1 MKKFGKFGVIC
12 IATIIVVLMV
22 SLYVD
27 ARMKSNKMLRQAI
40 EQQIGHDYYRY
51 GDDGQWLFK
60 SNKKKNKKNK
70 KQKKNKNKSWEREQ
84 FWQRPNYESYA
95 PKPASK
101 PAPRITPKSDN
112 RQLASATSLTDVRIN
127 SRYSNVTKR
136 YTAMTVNFNSAYR
149 VPNCV
154 SYVLTSGM
162 IDITNGPNAQN
173 RRNYKFYADNSV
185 RGCPEWYEYK
195 GSGYDRGHMAP
206 ANDMRWSPQSMQ
218 DCFLMTNICPQDH
231 DLNGGSWN
239 KLELKIHDW
248 AKRHGKII
256 VATGPIFNGN
266 SRRIGNNND
275 IVVPAGFFKVVLDP
289 TANRAIGFVY
299 ENHEGGGGVARH
311 ACSVD
316 EVERI
321 TGHDFF
327 SALPDNVES
336 QVESTFNFDQW
347 N

>member
-1 MKKFGKFGVIC
+1 MKSLINKLGKFGMIC
-12 IATIIVVLMV
+12 IAIIVVVLVV

-27 ARMKSNKMLRQAI
+27 AK
-40 EQQIGHDYYRY
+40 
-51 GDDGQWLFK
+51 
-60 SNKKKNKKNK
+60 KKKNKQRQDAQSEWISYNDFINGNHEWGKSK
-70 KQKKNKNKSWEREQ
+70 KKNRKNRNDK
-84 FWQRPNYESYA
+84 NLSYGNDYRDYNSNRSNNDY
-95 PKPASK
+95 KRDNQGSSVK
-101 PAPRITPKSDN
+101 NVTPVG
-112 RQLASATSLTDVRIN
+112 TSLTDVRIN
-127 SRYSNVTKR
+127 GRYSNVIKR
-136 YTAMTVNFNSAYR
+136 YAAMTVNFNSAFR

-154 SYVLTSGM
+154 SYVLTSEM
-162 IDITNGPNAQN
+162 IDITSGPNAQN
-173 RRNYKFYADNSV
+173 RRNYKFYADPSV
-185 RGCPEWYEYK
+185 SGCPEWYEYK

-206 ANDMRWSPQSMQ
+206 ANDMRWSVQSMS

-239 KLELKIHDW
+239 KLELKVHAW
-248 AKRHGKII
+248 AKRYGKII
-256 VATGPIFNGN
+256 VATGPIFDNAN
-266 SRRIGNNND
+266 HRIGNNND

-289 TANRAIGFVY
+289 SLNRAIGFVY

-327 SALPDNVES
+327 GALPDNVENTI
-336 QVESTFNFDQW
+336 ESTFNFDQW

>member
-1 MKKFGKFGVIC
+1 MMKKLGKFGIIC
-12 IATIIVVLMV
+12 IMTIVLVLIISAT
-22 SLYVD
+22 VD
-27 ARMKSNKMLRQAI
+27 A
-40 EQQIGHDYYRY
+40 
-51 GDDGQWLFK
+51 
-60 SNKKKNKKNK
+60 KKKKKR
-70 KQKKNKNKSWEREQ
+70 NKNRYEIERFFEV
-84 FWQRPNYESYA
+84 PSIMHDE
-95 PKPASK
+95 
-101 PAPRITPKSDN
+101 APRYRFKDKNYCSNNVQPVSSN
-112 RQLASATSLTDVRIN
+112 LTDVRIN
-127 SRYSNVTKR
+127 SHYSNVIKR
-136 YTAMTVNFNSAYR
+136 YAAMTVNFNYSYK

-154 SYVLTSGM
+154 SYVLTSDM
-162 IDITNGPNAQN
+162 IDITNGPNAEH
-173 RRNYKFYADNSV
+173 RRNYKFYADPSV
-185 RGCPEWYEYK
+185 RGCPEWYEYR

-206 ANDMRWSPQSMQ
+206 ANDMRWSRQSMS

-266 SRRIGNNND
+266 SRRIGQNND

-289 TANRAIGFVY
+289 GQNRAIGFIY

-327 SALPDNVES
+327 SALPDNVENAI
-336 QVESTFNFDQW
+336 ESTYNFNQW

>member
-1 MKKFGKFGVIC
+1 MKRFGKFGWVCVSVILVTLAISLC
-12 IATIIVVLMV
+12 VEAKNKKKKQRDNYRSEWV
-22 SLYVD
+22 SYND
-27 ARMKSNKMLRQAI
+27 FYSNSSGWFKSKKAKKRDKKSNKNR
-40 EQQIGHDYYRY
+40 ENSCDYR
-51 GDDGQWLFK
+51 DGFYNS
-60 SNKKKNKKNK
+60 SN
-70 KQKKNKNKSWEREQ
+70 
-84 FWQRPNYESYA
+84 
-95 PKPASK
+95 
-101 PAPRITPKSDN
+101 DN
-112 RQLASATSLTDVRIN
+112 RNNSYTGFSSVKPVSSALTEVRVN
-127 SRYSNVTKR
+127 SRYNNVTKR
-136 YTAMTVNFNSAYR
+136 YAAMTVNFNSVFR

-154 SYVLTSGM
+154 SYVLTSDM
-162 IDITNGPNAQN
+162 VAITNGPNAEN
-173 RRNYKFYADNSV
+173 RRNYKFYADPSV

-206 ANDMRWSPQSMQ
+206 ANDMRWSRQSMS

-248 AKRHGKII
+248 ARTNGKIV
-256 VATGPIFNGN
+256 VATGPIFNGS
-266 SRRIGNNND
+266 SRRIGNNGD

-289 TANRAIGFVY
+289 SRNRAIGFIY

-316 EVERI
+316 DVERI

-327 SALPDNVES
+327 SALPDNVENA
-336 QVESTFNFDQW
+336 VESTFNFAQW